1 MIEDPLGVRE
11 NPADLKL
18 HLAYLRD
25 RQQAVCVALHVMSDG
40 SQRERRCAP
49 GLRGAG
55 G

>member
-1 MIEDPLGVRE
+1 VRE

-40 SQRERRCAP
+40 SQREHRCAP
-49 GLRGAG
+49 KVQDAG